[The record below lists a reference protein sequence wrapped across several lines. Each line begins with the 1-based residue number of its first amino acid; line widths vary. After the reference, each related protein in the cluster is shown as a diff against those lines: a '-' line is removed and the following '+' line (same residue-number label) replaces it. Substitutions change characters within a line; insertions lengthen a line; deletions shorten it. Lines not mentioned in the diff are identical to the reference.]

1 MRNFYLHR
9 NSTNRKKLLDG
20 GINKMKIFKFGL
32 IALTAISLAACGNI
46 DTQEEASSE
55 TNSSSVESQTKEMF
69 SVVISL
75 EQDGEQ
81 VADKTKETVVEEGTT
96 VLDALREQY
105 EVVEEDGFIVSIEGI
120 EQDEELGK
128 YWMYEV
134 NNEQAMVGAAEY
146 ELKDGDQVN
155 WFLNVLQ

>member
-1 MRNFYLHR
+1 
-9 NSTNRKKLLDG
+9 
-20 GINKMKIFKFGL
+20 MKIFKFGL

-46 DTQEEASSE
+46 GTQEEASSE
-55 TNSSSVESQTKEMF
+55 TNSSSVESQTKETF

-105 EVVEEDGFIVSIEGI
+105 EVVEEDGFIVSIEGL